1 MKAVR
6 WIKEKRYLVCVV
18 VLALLLLIVGMG
30 SGSRKRALDGV
41 LGDELSGVAFAAQ
54 RVALVADGAVEDFGY
69 EETIRDFSYS
79 VQINLRVLDD
89 LAGQSRDYRDYDLPE
104 LEGFCMRALE
114 EDDGEQQRRNIEV
127 LCQVAEELQGVEK
140 GNGLPTDVTQRIQR
154 IETLCGSAY

>member
-1 MKAVR
+1 MKAVQ

-30 SGSRKRALDGV
+30 SGSRKQALDGV
-41 LGDELSGVAFAAQ
+41 LEDELSGVAFAAQ

-79 VQINLRVLDD
+79 VRINLRVLDD
-89 LAGQSRDYRDYDLPE
+89 LTGQSKDYRDYDLPE

-114 EDDGEQQRRNIEV
+114 EDGGEQQQKNIEV
-127 LCQVAEELQGVEK
+127 LCQVAEELQGVEEGK
-140 GNGLPTDVTQRIQR
+140 GLPADMTQRIQR
-154 IETLCGSAY
+154 IEALCEGAY